1 MSEADQ
7 TFESRELDYHGNY
20 FDSYD
25 TFCSDSVVRSS
36 YCGIEE
42 NNTGRVSPTPAS
54 LSQLDTEYLVSTI
67 WSSDL
72 ATDLPISEGHSG
84 ELHSSS
90 DDDVTGCS
98 DDNVTVCSDDDV
110 TGCSDDDVS
119 VCSDDDVT
127 ICSDDDVTFCSDDDV
142 SVCSDDDVSVCS
154 DDDVSVCSDDDVSVC
169 SDDEVNVT
177 CAELLRMTSKLTTYL
192 VINNNNGGVAP
203 ATPDLQVSEHNTD
216 YTVSADTPSNQRN
229 DRPMAIDDSTG
240 DVSNSDYE
248 RLFPKLENI
257 IWKVGPNDHVAGVV
271 NRLCIEL

>member
-1 MSEADQ
+1 M
-7 TFESRELDYHGNY
+7 
-20 FDSYD
+20 
-25 TFCSDSVVRSS
+25 
-36 YCGIEE
+36 
-42 NNTGRVSPTPAS
+42 
-54 LSQLDTEYLVSTI
+54 STI

-72 ATDLPISEGHSG
+72 ATDLPISQGHSG
-84 ELHSSS
+84 ELHSSL

-110 TGCSDDDVS
+110 TGCSDDDVTIFS
-119 VCSDDDVT
+119 DDYVTFCSDDDVT
-127 ICSDDDVTFCSDDDV
+127 ICSDDDVSVCSDDDVTFCSDDDV
-142 SVCSDDDVSVCS
+142 SVCSDDDVTICS
-154 DDDVSVCSDDDVSVC
+154 DDDVSVCSDDDVSIC

-216 YTVSADTPSNQRN
+216 NTVSADTPSNQRN

>member
-1 MSEADQ
+1 M
-7 TFESRELDYHGNY
+7 
-20 FDSYD
+20 
-25 TFCSDSVVRSS
+25 
-36 YCGIEE
+36 
-42 NNTGRVSPTPAS
+42 
-54 LSQLDTEYLVSTI
+54 STI

-72 ATDLPISEGHSG
+72 TIDLSTDLPIPEVHSVD
-84 ELHSSS
+84 LDSSS
-90 DDDVTGCS
+90 DDE
-98 DDNVTVCSDDDV
+98 VTVCSDDDV
-110 TGCSDDDVS
+110 SVCSDDDVS

-127 ICSDDDVTFCSDDDV
+127 ICSDDDV
-142 SVCSDDDVSVCS
+142 SVCSDDDL
-154 DDDVSVCSDDDVSVC
+154 SVCSDDDVSVC

-216 YTVSADTPSNQRN
+216 NTVSADTPSNQRN

>member
-1 MSEADQ
+1 M
-7 TFESRELDYHGNY
+7 
-20 FDSYD
+20 
-25 TFCSDSVVRSS
+25 
-36 YCGIEE
+36 
-42 NNTGRVSPTPAS
+42 
-54 LSQLDTEYLVSTI
+54 STI

-72 ATDLPISEGHSG
+72 TIDISTDLPIPEVHSVD
-84 ELHSSS
+84 LDSSS
-90 DDDVTGCS
+90 DDEVT
-98 DDNVTVCSDDDV
+98 
-110 TGCSDDDVS
+110 

-127 ICSDDDVTFCSDDDV
+127 ICSADDVT
-142 SVCSDDDVSVCS
+142 VCS

-177 CAELLRMTSKLTTYL
+177 CAELLRMTSKLTIYL

-229 DRPMAIDDSTG
+229 DRPMAIDDSAG
-240 DVSNSDYE
+240 DVSNSEYE

-257 IWKVGPNDHVAGVV
+257 IWKVGPNDHVVGVV

>member
-1 MSEADQ
+1 M
-7 TFESRELDYHGNY
+7 
-20 FDSYD
+20 
-25 TFCSDSVVRSS
+25 
-36 YCGIEE
+36 
-42 NNTGRVSPTPAS
+42 
-54 LSQLDTEYLVSTI
+54 STI

-72 ATDLPISEGHSG
+72 TIDLSTDLPIPEVHSVD
-84 ELHSSS
+84 LDSSS
-90 DDDVTGCS
+90 DDE
-98 DDNVTVCSDDDV
+98 VTVCSDADV
-110 TGCSDDDVS
+110 TICSADDVS

-127 ICSDDDVTFCSDDDV
+127 ICSDDDV
-142 SVCSDDDVSVCS
+142 SVCSDDDL
-154 DDDVSVCSDDDVSVC
+154 SVCSDDDVSVC

-216 YTVSADTPSNQRN
+216 YTVSVDTPSNQRN

>member
-1 MSEADQ
+1 M
-7 TFESRELDYHGNY
+7 
-20 FDSYD
+20 
-25 TFCSDSVVRSS
+25 
-36 YCGIEE
+36 
-42 NNTGRVSPTPAS
+42 
-54 LSQLDTEYLVSTI
+54 STI

-84 ELHSSS
+84 ELDSSS

-110 TGCSDDDVS
+110 TGCSDDDVTIFS
-119 VCSDDDVT
+119 DDYVTFCSDDDVT
-127 ICSDDDVTFCSDDDV
+127 ICSDDDVSICSDDDL

-154 DDDVSVCSDDDVSVC
+154 Y
-169 SDDEVNVT
+169 DEVNVT
-177 CAELLRMTSKLTTYL
+177 YAELLRMTSELTTYL

-240 DVSNSDYE
+240 DVSNSEYD

-257 IWKVGPNDHVAGVV
+257 IWKVGPNEHVAGVV

>member
-1 MSEADQ
+1 M
-7 TFESRELDYHGNY
+7 
-20 FDSYD
+20 
-25 TFCSDSVVRSS
+25 
-36 YCGIEE
+36 
-42 NNTGRVSPTPAS
+42 
-54 LSQLDTEYLVSTI
+54 STI

-72 ATDLPISEGHSG
+72 TIDLSTDLPIPEVHSVD
-84 ELHSSS
+84 LDSSS
-90 DDDVTGCS
+90 DDE
-98 DDNVTVCSDDDV
+98 VTVCSDDDV
-110 TGCSDDDVS
+110 TICSADDVS

-127 ICSDDDVTFCSDDDV
+127 ICSDDDV
-142 SVCSDDDVSVCS
+142 SVCSDDDVTI
-154 DDDVSVCSDDDVSVC
+154 CSDDDVSVC

>member
-1 MSEADQ
+1 M
-7 TFESRELDYHGNY
+7 
-20 FDSYD
+20 
-25 TFCSDSVVRSS
+25 
-36 YCGIEE
+36 
-42 NNTGRVSPTPAS
+42 
-54 LSQLDTEYLVSTI
+54 STI

-72 ATDLPISEGHSG
+72 TIDLSTDLPIPEVHSVD
-84 ELHSSS
+84 LDSSS
-90 DDDVTGCS
+90 DDE
-98 DDNVTVCSDDDV
+98 VTVCSDDDV
-110 TGCSDDDVS
+110 TICSADDVS

-127 ICSDDDVTFCSDDDV
+127 ICSADDV
-142 SVCSDDDVSVCS
+142 SVCSDDDVTVCS
-154 DDDVSVCSDDDVSVC
+154 DDDLSVC

-177 CAELLRMTSKLTTYL
+177 CAELLRMTSILTTYL

-240 DVSNSDYE
+240 DVSNSDYD

-257 IWKVGPNDHVAGVV
+257 IWKVGPNDHISGVV

>member
-1 MSEADQ
+1 M
-7 TFESRELDYHGNY
+7 
-20 FDSYD
+20 
-25 TFCSDSVVRSS
+25 
-36 YCGIEE
+36 
-42 NNTGRVSPTPAS
+42 
-54 LSQLDTEYLVSTI
+54 STI

-72 ATDLPISEGHSG
+72 TIDLSTDLPIPEVHSVD
-84 ELHSSS
+84 LDSSS
-90 DDDVTGCS
+90 DDEVT
-98 DDNVTVCSDDDV
+98 
-110 TGCSDDDVS
+110 

-127 ICSDDDVTFCSDDDV
+127 ICSDDDVTICSDDDV
-142 SVCSDDDVSVCS
+142 SVCSDDDLSVCSDDDVSVCS
-154 DDDVSVCSDDDVSVC
+154 DDEVSVC

-216 YTVSADTPSNQRN
+216 NTVSADTPSNQCN
-229 DRPMAIDDSTG
+229 DRPMAIDDSAG

>member
-1 MSEADQ
+1 M
-7 TFESRELDYHGNY
+7 
-20 FDSYD
+20 
-25 TFCSDSVVRSS
+25 
-36 YCGIEE
+36 
-42 NNTGRVSPTPAS
+42 
-54 LSQLDTEYLVSTI
+54 STI

-72 ATDLPISEGHSG
+72 TIDLSTDLPIPEVHSVD
-84 ELHSSS
+84 LDSSS
-90 DDDVTGCS
+90 DDEVT
-98 DDNVTVCSDDDV
+98 
-110 TGCSDDDVS
+110 

-127 ICSDDDVTFCSDDDV
+127 ICSDDDVTICSDDDV

-154 DDDVSVCSDDDVSVC
+154 DDDVSVCSDDEVSVC

-216 YTVSADTPSNQRN
+216 NTVSADTPSNQRN

-257 IWKVGPNDHVAGVV
+257 IWKVGPNEHVAGVV

>member
-1 MSEADQ
+1 M
-7 TFESRELDYHGNY
+7 
-20 FDSYD
+20 
-25 TFCSDSVVRSS
+25 
-36 YCGIEE
+36 
-42 NNTGRVSPTPAS
+42 
-54 LSQLDTEYLVSTI
+54 STI

-72 ATDLPISEGHSG
+72 TIDLSTDLPIPEVHSVD
-84 ELHSSS
+84 LDSSS
-90 DDDVTGCS
+90 DDE
-98 DDNVTVCSDDDV
+98 VTVCSDDDV
-110 TGCSDDDVS
+110 TICSADDVS

-127 ICSDDDVTFCSDDDV
+127 ICSDDDV
-142 SVCSDDDVSVCS
+142 SVCSDDDL
-154 DDDVSVCSDDDVSVC
+154 SVCSDDDVSVC

-177 CAELLRMTSKLTTYL
+177 CAELLRMTSELTTYL

>member
-1 MSEADQ
+1 M
-7 TFESRELDYHGNY
+7 
-20 FDSYD
+20 
-25 TFCSDSVVRSS
+25 
-36 YCGIEE
+36 
-42 NNTGRVSPTPAS
+42 
-54 LSQLDTEYLVSTI
+54 STI

-72 ATDLPISEGHSG
+72 TIDLSTDLPIPEVHSVD
-84 ELHSSS
+84 LDSSS
-90 DDDVTGCS
+90 DDEVTF
-98 DDNVTVCSDDDV
+98 CSDDDV
-110 TGCSDDDVS
+110 TICSADDVS

-127 ICSDDDVTFCSDDDV
+127 I
-142 SVCSDDDVSVCS
+142 CS

-240 DVSNSDYE
+240 DVSNSDYD

>member
-1 MSEADQ
+1 M
-7 TFESRELDYHGNY
+7 
-20 FDSYD
+20 
-25 TFCSDSVVRSS
+25 
-36 YCGIEE
+36 
-42 NNTGRVSPTPAS
+42 
-54 LSQLDTEYLVSTI
+54 STI

-72 ATDLPISEGHSG
+72 TIDLSTDLPIPEVHSVD
-84 ELHSSS
+84 LDSSS
-90 DDDVTGCS
+90 DDEVT
-98 DDNVTVCSDDDV
+98 
-110 TGCSDDDVS
+110 

-127 ICSDDDVTFCSDDDV
+127 ICSADDVSVCSDDDV

-169 SDDEVNVT
+169 SDEVNVT
-177 CAELLRMTSKLTTYL
+177 CAELLRMTSELTTYL

-240 DVSNSDYE
+240 DVSNSYYE

>member
-1 MSEADQ
+1 M
-7 TFESRELDYHGNY
+7 
-20 FDSYD
+20 
-25 TFCSDSVVRSS
+25 
-36 YCGIEE
+36 
-42 NNTGRVSPTPAS
+42 
-54 LSQLDTEYLVSTI
+54 STI

-72 ATDLPISEGHSG
+72 TIDLSTDLPIPEVHSVD
-84 ELHSSS
+84 LDSSS
-90 DDDVTGCS
+90 DDEVTF
-98 DDNVTVCSDDDV
+98 CSDDDV
-110 TGCSDDDVS
+110 TICSADDVS

-127 ICSDDDVTFCSDDDV
+127 ICSDDDV
-142 SVCSDDDVSVCS
+142 SVCSDDDL
-154 DDDVSVCSDDDVSVC
+154 SVCSDDDVSVC

>member
-1 MSEADQ
+1 M
-7 TFESRELDYHGNY
+7 
-20 FDSYD
+20 
-25 TFCSDSVVRSS
+25 
-36 YCGIEE
+36 
-42 NNTGRVSPTPAS
+42 
-54 LSQLDTEYLVSTI
+54 STI

-72 ATDLPISEGHSG
+72 TIDLSTDLPIPEVHSVD
-84 ELHSSS
+84 LDSSS
-90 DDDVTGCS
+90 DDEVT
-98 DDNVTVCSDDDV
+98 
-110 TGCSDDDVS
+110 

-127 ICSDDDVTFCSDDDV
+127 ICSADDL
-142 SVCSDDDVSVCS
+142 
-154 DDDVSVCSDDDVSVC
+154 SVCSDDDVSVC

-216 YTVSADTPSNQRN
+216 NTVSADTTSNQCN
-229 DRPMAIDDSTG
+229 DRLMAIDDSAG

>member
-1 MSEADQ
+1 M
-7 TFESRELDYHGNY
+7 
-20 FDSYD
+20 
-25 TFCSDSVVRSS
+25 
-36 YCGIEE
+36 
-42 NNTGRVSPTPAS
+42 
-54 LSQLDTEYLVSTI
+54 STI
-67 WSSDL
+67 WTSDL
-72 ATDLPISEGHSG
+72 TIDLSTDLPIPEVHSVD
-84 ELHSSS
+84 LDSSS
-90 DDDVTGCS
+90 DDEVTF
-98 DDNVTVCSDDDV
+98 CSDDDV
-110 TGCSDDDVS
+110 TFCSADDVSVCSDDYVTICSDDDVS
-119 VCSDDDVT
+119 VCSDDDL
-127 ICSDDDVTFCSDDDV
+127 
-142 SVCSDDDVSVCS
+142 
-154 DDDVSVCSDDDVSVC
+154 SVCSDDDVSVC

-216 YTVSADTPSNQRN
+216 NTVSADTPSNQRN

>member
-1 MSEADQ
+1 M
-7 TFESRELDYHGNY
+7 
-20 FDSYD
+20 
-25 TFCSDSVVRSS
+25 
-36 YCGIEE
+36 
-42 NNTGRVSPTPAS
+42 
-54 LSQLDTEYLVSTI
+54 STI

-72 ATDLPISEGHSG
+72 TIDLSTDLPIPEVHSVD
-84 ELHSSS
+84 LDSSS
-90 DDDVTGCS
+90 DDEVS
-98 DDNVTVCSDDDV
+98 VCSDDDV
-110 TGCSDDDVS
+110 TICSDDDVS

-127 ICSDDDVTFCSDDDV
+127 ICSDDDV
-142 SVCSDDDVSVCS
+142 SVCSDDDVTI
-154 DDDVSVCSDDDVSVC
+154 CSDDDVSVC

-240 DVSNSDYE
+240 DVSNSEYD

>member
-1 MSEADQ
+1 M
-7 TFESRELDYHGNY
+7 
-20 FDSYD
+20 
-25 TFCSDSVVRSS
+25 
-36 YCGIEE
+36 
-42 NNTGRVSPTPAS
+42 
-54 LSQLDTEYLVSTI
+54 STI

-72 ATDLPISEGHSG
+72 TIDLSTDLPIPEVHSVD
-84 ELHSSS
+84 LDSSS
-90 DDDVTGCS
+90 DDE
-98 DDNVTVCSDDDV
+98 VTVCSDDDV
-110 TGCSDDDVS
+110 TICSADDVS

-127 ICSDDDVTFCSDDDV
+127 I
-142 SVCSDDDVSVCS
+142 
-154 DDDVSVCSDDDVSVC
+154 CSDDDVSVC

-229 DRPMAIDDSTG
+229 DRPMAIDDSAG

>member
-1 MSEADQ
+1 M
-7 TFESRELDYHGNY
+7 
-20 FDSYD
+20 
-25 TFCSDSVVRSS
+25 
-36 YCGIEE
+36 
-42 NNTGRVSPTPAS
+42 
-54 LSQLDTEYLVSTI
+54 STI

-72 ATDLPISEGHSG
+72 TIDLSTDLPIPEVHSVD
-84 ELHSSS
+84 LDSSS
-90 DDDVTGCS
+90 DDEVS
-98 DDNVTVCSDDDV
+98 VCSDDDV
-110 TGCSDDDVS
+110 TICSDDDVS

-127 ICSDDDVTFCSDDDV
+127 ICSDDDV
-142 SVCSDDDVSVCS
+142 SVCSDDDVTI
-154 DDDVSVCSDDDVSVC
+154 CSDDDVSVC

>member
-1 MSEADQ
+1 M
-7 TFESRELDYHGNY
+7 
-20 FDSYD
+20 
-25 TFCSDSVVRSS
+25 
-36 YCGIEE
+36 
-42 NNTGRVSPTPAS
+42 
-54 LSQLDTEYLVSTI
+54 STI
-67 WSSDL
+67 WTSDL
-72 ATDLPISEGHSG
+72 TIDLSTDLPIPEVHSVD
-84 ELHSSS
+84 LDSSS
-90 DDDVTGCS
+90 DDE
-98 DDNVTVCSDDDV
+98 VTVCSDDDV
-110 TGCSDDDVS
+110 TICSDDDVS

-127 ICSDDDVTFCSDDDV
+127 ICSDDDV
-142 SVCSDDDVSVCS
+142 SVCSDDDVTI
-154 DDDVSVCSDDDVSVC
+154 CSDDDVSVC